1 VLAYKPGLSPGLNA
15 YWAANYLPI
24 GQGWAAAWKFLLAGG
39 RSIASFMGSGPFIV
53 SVLLVVTGV
62 IALVRLRRVALAVS
76 VPALLFEM
84 ILLGAAKQYPLFD
97 LRTSHF
103 LTTALVVTAA
113 IGVGGLAA
121 LGARVNPVLGVIVA
135 ILAVVL
141 FVAGPAV
148 RGTIRS
154 HPIPSEDLRTPAAYV
169 AAHRQP
175 SDVIVVNM
183 NSNWGFGYYWDS
195 GTPAIRPV
203 TSNFNGF
210 ITVFPDQANILVA
223 EDRSP
228 AAIQAVMDEAAAAAA
243 KAGPG
248 ATIWFIH
255 QHTSAQEMQA
265 YAQAAGAHGLSWH
278 DVIPESLAML
288 TQRV

>member
-1 VLAYKPGLSPGLNA
+1 
-15 YWAANYLPI
+15 
-24 GQGWAAAWKFLLAGG
+24 
-39 RSIASFMGSGPFIV
+39 MGSGPFIV
-53 SVLLVVTGV
+53 SVLLVVAGIIT
-62 IALVRLRRVALAVS
+62 LVRLQRVALAVS

-84 ILLGAAKQYPLFD
+84 IVLGAAKQYPLFD

-103 LTTALVVTAA
+103 LTTALAVTAA

-121 LGARVNPVLGVIVA
+121 LAARVNSVLGIAVA
-135 ILAVVL
+135 VLALAL
-141 FVAGPAV
+141 FIAGPEV
-148 RGTIRS
+148 RGNIRS
-154 HPIPSEDLRTPAAYV
+154 HPIPSENLRTPAAYV

-175 SDVIVVNM
+175 NDIIVVNM

-195 GTPAIRPV
+195 GTPAMRPV

-210 ITVFPDQANILVA
+210 ITVFPDQPNILIA
-223 EDRSP
+223 PDRSP
-228 AAIQAVMDEAAAAAA
+228 AAIEAVMNEAAGAAA

-248 ATIWFIH
+248 ARIWLIH

-288 TQRV
+288 TQRL